1 MDQMTS
7 RVAGHGNLF
16 GSAGW
21 GDNVWPPLPPAVDAR
36 TIAIPGRQHTLAG
49 DVRRHPGFHSQ
60 FLPTDRNVLVWLPPG
75 YHAQPWRR
83 YPVLY
88 LQDGQN
94 LFDGATSVQPGLEWR
109 VDETAQQLIQ
119 AQLVEPL
126 IVVGIDNAR
135 QERGWEYS
143 SPPWTQPGR
152 ADGADWYGRMLVEE
166 LKPAIDAQYRTRP
179 GPWDTGLGGSSLGGL
194 VALYLGLKYPH
205 VFGKLAPLS
214 LPGLAG
220 LSTRVW
226 QEISGLWTKLPLRI
240 WLDVGTS
247 EPFHFLVAVRSIRDA
262 LLAKGWQWGADLAYY
277 EQPGGE
283 HTEAAWA
290 QRVAPVLHFLF
301 PARSR
306 LA

>member
-7 RVAGHGNLF
+7 LVARNWIRLGG
-16 GSAGW
+16 AGW
-21 GDNVWPPLPPAVDAR
+21 GDRAWTNFPPAIDAR
-36 TIAIPGRQHTLAG
+36 AVAVPGRQHTLTG
-49 DVRRHPGFHSQ
+49 DVCLHPGFHSQ

-119 AQLVEPL
+119 SRVVEPL
-126 IVVGIDNAR
+126 IVVGIDNAG

-143 SPPWTQPGR
+143 SPAWSQPGR
-152 ADGADWYGRMLVEE
+152 ADGADRYGHMLVEE
-166 LKPAIDAQYRTRP
+166 LKPAIDTHYRTLP

-194 VALYLGLKYPH
+194 VSLYLGLKYPH
-205 VFGKLAPLS
+205 IFGKLAPLS

-220 LSTRVW
+220 ISTRVW
-226 QEISGLWTKLPLRI
+226 QEVSGLWTKLPLRI
-240 WLDVGTS
+240 WLDVGAS
-247 EPFHFLVAVRSIRDA
+247 EAPHFLVAMRSIRDA
-262 LLAKGWQWGADLAYY
+262 LLAKGWRWGADLAYY

-290 QRVAPVLHFLF
+290 QRVAPMLHFLF
-301 PARSR
+301 PARQR